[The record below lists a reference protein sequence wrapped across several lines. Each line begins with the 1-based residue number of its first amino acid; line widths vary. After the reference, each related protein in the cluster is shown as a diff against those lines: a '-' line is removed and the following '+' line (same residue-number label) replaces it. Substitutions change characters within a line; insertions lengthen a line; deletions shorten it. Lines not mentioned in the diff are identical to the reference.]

1 MTRRRGPEVIVVGA
15 GMVGSALALAL
26 AQAGRQVCLVE
37 HRVPERWQAEPADL
51 RVVALAPDNAAWLQ
65 ALGVWAVIAAQAQ
78 PYRAMRVWDA
88 GAPGEVHFSA
98 DEMGRAELG
107 WIIENR
113 LIVDVLWQA
122 VTAHPG
128 VRCCCPDEV
137 DAIEPG
143 HADVSVGL
151 RSGVRWSAD
160 LLVAADGGASPTRA
174 RLGIGTQD
182 RDYGQRALVALVNT
196 ESPHQST
203 CWQRFLP
210 GGPLAF
216 LPFRDGRSSI
226 VWSLP
231 AAEADRL
238 RGLDEAAFSA
248 ELERALDGRLGALQ
262 VASPRL
268 AFPLRRSLA
277 LDYVR
282 GRCALVGDAA
292 HVVHPLAGQGVNLG
306 LRDARALALA
316 TAGADDCGELRAL
329 QRWARRQRSDN
340 AVAAHAFETILR
352 VTTSSAML
360 PTLARGPLLG
370 LVDRFQPIKQ
380 MLMRQAMGG

>member
-1 MTRRRGPEVIVVGA
+1 MSQSATGRHARRR
-15 GMVGSALALAL
+15 
-26 AQAGRQVCLVE
+26 QQTR
-37 HRVPERWQAEPADL
+37 
-51 RVVALAPDNAAWLQ
+51 
-65 ALGVWAVIAAQAQ
+65 
-78 PYRAMRVWDA
+78 DA
-88 GAPGEVHFSA
+88 
-98 DEMGRAELG
+98 
-107 WIIENR
+107 
-113 LIVDVLWQA
+113 
-122 VTAHPG
+122 
-128 VRCCCPDEV
+128 
-137 DAIEPG
+137 
-143 HADVSVGL
+143 
-151 RSGVRWSAD
+151 
-160 LLVAADGGASPTRA
+160 LVAAARALFEARGFERVRVEDIAAAAGVGRRTFFRYFASKEEVAFPEHRRRLDRFGALMQE
-174 RLGIGTQD
+174 RLPGEPPMIAV
-182 RDYGQRALVALVNT
+182 QRALVALVNT